1 MSETQV
7 ATSISVPRRTPSML
21 VVARQQ
27 MRLIDATKRFPLM
40 LAVLAGVAAIAL
52 GPGPVGIPESVFP
65 FVSILLATIA
75 WPILVWSGES
85 PSRRSYHR
93 ILPVNHVTHDLL
105 KVVAGACW
113 LMLACAIVLATL
125 VVVTATS
132 GFSDVIRGLSPTV
145 FASYFTGP
153 LIVYLFVSTI
163 PILTNR
169 PIEWMLGIAIGLG
182 GWTALADSYPLN
194 YPPSRIDVMVE
205 TIRELLAAPFESFW
219 GALLGGYIDQPWYFL
234 FGLGERAA
242 PSVVD
247 LGAWL
252 NDTALWITLG
262 TGAVTCA
269 SFIANRRAERGR
281 DV

>member
-7 ATSISVPRRTPSML
+7 ATSIPVSRRTPSML

-40 LAVLAGVAAIAL
+40 LAVFAGVAAIAL

-75 WPILVWSGES
+75 WPVLVWSGES
-85 PSRRSYHR
+85 PARRGYHR

-105 KVVAGACW
+105 KVFAGACW
-113 LMLACAIVLATL
+113 LMLACAIILSTLIIVTVAT
-125 VVVTATS
+125 
-132 GFSDVIRGLSPTV
+132 GFGSVIQGLSPTV
-145 FASYFTGP
+145 FASYFSAP
-153 LIVYLFVSTI
+153 LIVYLFVSMI

-169 PIEWMLGIAIGLG
+169 PIEWMLGIAIGLVG
-182 GWTALADSYPLN
+182 FNAVADSYPLTD
-194 YPPSRIDVMVE
+194 PPSRIDVIVE
-205 TIRELLAAPFESFW
+205 TIKELIAVPFESLWSAMFV
-219 GALLGGYIDQPWYFL
+219 GYIDQPWYFL
-234 FGLGERAA
+234 FGLGARAA
-242 PSVVD
+242 PSIVD

-252 NDTALWITLG
+252 TATVLWTTIG
-262 TGAVTCA
+262 IVAVTGA

-281 DV
+281 DI